1 MAIPNIDKAMLP
13 QSPFLMEDDEA
24 PIEIDLGN
32 PAEPVDTEVDIELER
47 APAFDANLAEFMD
60 ESDLS
65 SLAADLIE
73 DFDNDKSSRKEWER
87 TYVEGLDLLGLKI
100 EDRSEPWNGACG
112 VFHPILAEAAVRFQ
126 AEMIAETFPAQGP
139 VRAKIIGEETAA
151 IKQSAARVVEDMNHH
166 LTDKMSEFRPE
177 HEKMLWG
184 LALSGAGFK
193 KVYYDPT
200 MDRPTSMYVPA
211 EDLIIPYGASDLRS
225 APRVTHVMRK
235 TKNEIKKLQYTGF
248 YRDIDLGEPSKMVD
262 DVQRRKDEAEGYAQL
277 DDDRYQLLEISVDLD
292 LPGFEDI
299 DEETDEETGIAL
311 PYIVTIDRGTE
322 EVLAVRRNWDEDNP
336 LKEKKQHFVQYTYI
350 PGFGA
355 YGYGLIHLIGG
366 SAKSATSI
374 TRQLVDAGT
383 LSNLPGGLKSR
394 GLRIKGD
401 DTPIM
406 PGEWRDVDVPSSNI
420 KDNILPLPYKEP
432 SQTLFQLLT
441 NIVDEGRK
449 LAAVTDVKFGEV
461 DAAAPVG
468 TTLAILERE
477 LKVMSAVQARVHA
490 SMAQEFKLI
499 AKVIRDFT
507 APAYDYQP
515 EYGAKPTAKK
525 EDYDQIDIIP
535 VSDPNAS
542 TMAQRIIQYQAAIQL
557 AQQSPQIYNLP
568 LLHRQMLE
576 TMGIKDADKI
586 VAVPDDDAKPT
597 DPVTENME
605 ILKMKPCK
613 AFIQQDHDSHIAVHM
628 SMINDP
634 KIAAIMGQDPNA
646 NAIKAALMAHVQEHV
661 GFQFRQGVQTQLGVP
676 LPPPEAK
683 LSPEIEAQ
691 IAQLSAQA
699 AQQLVQANQAQ
710 AQQQAA
716 QQAAQDPVV
725 QMQQKELALKEQEIQ
740 DKKFIELEKLKTQ
753 KEIAM
758 VNNEAKLLLQH
769 EDAQVQGLFKGM
781 DMATQQQNMMQQPAP
796 MPAPPGPQA
805 PPPPGMGV
813 PPAPPGMAKGGVA
826 AAPYADDADYG
837 EKLQHLG
844 TRAQLA
850 AADALG
856 MAEPTSYATR
866 TALKTYPDET
876 VDERGD
882 ALRHLLWQGEL
893 QHKFGDLPASA
904 VGWAHER
911 FSGEPKE
918 VQDMDLY
925 NNELGRRLG
934 SETKTRE
941 ELLARAREAVEKG
954 EAKTL
959 KGKE

>member
-13 QSPFLMEDDEA
+13 QSPFLMEDDNA
-24 PIEIDLGN
+24 PIEIEIGDPN
-32 PAEPVDTEVDIELER
+32 APVDIEVDVDIEKQ
-47 APAFDANLAEFMD
+47 PAFDANLAEFID
-60 ESDLS
+60 ESELA
-65 SLAADLIE
+65 SLASDLME
-73 DFDNDKSSRKEWER
+73 DFDNDKMSRRDWER
-87 TYVEGLDLLGLKI
+87 TYTEGLDLLGLKI
-100 EDRSEPWNGACG
+100 EERSEPWAGACG
-112 VFHPILAEAAVRFQ
+112 VFHPILSEAVVRFQ

-139 VRAKIIGEETAA
+139 VRAKIVGEETPA

-200 MDRPTSMYVPA
+200 LDRPTSMYVPA

-225 APRVTHVMRK
+225 ASRVTHVMRK

-248 YRDIDLGEPSKMVD
+248 YRDIDLGEPTKIVD
-262 DVQRRKDEAEGYAQL
+262 EVQRRKDEAEGYAQL

-292 LPGFEDI
+292 LPGFEDE
-299 DEETDEETGIAL
+299 DEETGEETGIAL

-322 EVLAVRRNWDEDNP
+322 EVLAIRRNWDEQDA
-336 LKEKKQHFVQYTYI
+336 LKERRQHFVQYTYI

-355 YGYGLIHLIGG
+355 YGYGLIHLLGG

-406 PGEWRDVDVPSSNI
+406 PGEWRDVDVPSSSI
-420 KDNILPLPYKEP
+420 RDNILPLPYKEP
-432 SQTLFQLLT
+432 SQTLFNLLQ
-441 NIVDEGRK
+441 NVVEEGRK
-449 LAAVTDVKFGEV
+449 LAAVSDVNFGDVNGE
-461 DAAAPVG
+461 APVG

-477 LKVMSAVQARVHA
+477 LKVISAVQARVHA
-490 SMAQEFKLI
+490 SMAQEFRLI
-499 AKVIRDFT
+499 AQIIRDYT
-507 APAYDYQP
+507 APTYDYTP
-515 EYGAKPTAKK
+515 DYNAAPTAKK
-525 EDYDQIDIIP
+525 SDYDQVDIIP

-557 AQQSPQIYNLP
+557 AQQAPQIYNLP

-586 VAVPDDDAKPT
+586 VAVPDEDAQPT

-605 ILKMKPCK
+605 ILKLKPCK
-613 AFIQQDHDSHIAVHM
+613 AFIDQDHESHITVHM
-628 SMINDP
+628 SMAQDP
-634 KIAAIMGQDPNA
+634 KVAQIMGQDPNA

-661 GFQFRQGVQTQLGVP
+661 GFRYRKELQDQLGVSLP
-676 LPPPEAK
+676 APDTKLPPEM
-683 LSPEIEAQ
+683 EAQ
-691 IAQLSAQA
+691 LAQLSAQA

-710 AQQQAA
+710 AQQQQN

-725 QMQQKELALKEQEIQ
+725 QLQQKELQLKEQEIA
-740 DKKFIELEKLKTQ
+740 DKKLIELEKLKTQ

-758 VNNEAKLLLQH
+758 LNNEAKLLLQN

-781 DMATQQQNMMQQPAP
+781 DMATQQQNVLQPA
-796 MPAPPGPQA
+796 A
-805 PPPPGMGV
+805 PPPGA
-813 PPAPPGMAKGGVA
+813 PPAPPPASPGMAEGGSTTDKINQYARKGQ
-826 AAPYADDADYG
+826 YAV
-837 EKLQHLG
+837 
-844 TRAQLA
+844 
-850 AADALG
+850 ADALG
-856 MAEPTSYATR
+856 MGDATR
-866 TALKTYPDET
+866 HSTEMADQYYPGE
-876 VDERGD
+876 EHNLRGD

-893 QHKFGDLPASA
+893 QQQYGDIPASMA
-904 VGWAHER
+904 GWAHEVI
-911 FSGEPKE
+911 SSDQPNESE
-918 VQDMDLY
+918 MDTY

-934 SETKTRE
+934 AETHSRE

-959 KGKE
+959 KGDK

>member
-13 QSPFLMEDDEA
+13 QSPFLMEDDDA
-24 PIEIDLGN
+24 PIEIDIGDPN
-32 PAEPVDTEVDIELER
+32 EPVEVEADIELDKQ
-47 APAFDANLAEFMD
+47 PAFDSNLAEFID
-60 ESDLS
+60 ESHLA
-65 SLAADLIE
+65 SLASDLME
-73 DFDNDKSSRKEWER
+73 DFDNDKMSRKEWER
-87 TYVEGLDLLGLKI
+87 TYVDGLDLLGLKI
-100 EDRSEPWNGACG
+100 EERSEPWSGACG
-112 VFHPILAEAAVRFQ
+112 VFHPILSEAVIRFQ

-139 VRAKIIGEETAA
+139 VRAKIVGKDDRATQEAA
-151 IKQSAARVVEDMNHH
+151 KRVVEDMNHH
-166 LTDKMSEFRPE
+166 LTDKMVEFRPE

-225 APRVTHVMRK
+225 APRITHVMRK

-248 YRDIDLGEPSKMVD
+248 YRDIDLGEPTKLID
-262 DVQRRKDEAEGYAQL
+262 EIQRRKDDAEGYAQL
-277 DDDRYQLLEISVDLD
+277 DDDRYQLLEISIDLD
-292 LPGFEDI
+292 LPGFEDT
-299 DEETDEETGIAL
+299 DEEDGEETGIAL
-311 PYIVTIDRGTE
+311 PYVVTIDRGTE
-322 EVLAVRRNWDEDNP
+322 EVLAIRRNWDEHDP

-355 YGYGLIHLIGG
+355 YGYGLIHLLGG

-432 SQTLFQLLT
+432 SATLFQLLQ
-441 NIVDEGRK
+441 NVVDEGRK
-449 LAAVTDVKFGEV
+449 LAAVSDVKFGEV
-461 DAAAPVG
+461 NGEAPVG

-499 AKVIRDFT
+499 AGLIRDFT
-507 APAYDYQP
+507 APTYDYMP
-515 EYGAKPTAKK
+515 DFGAKPTAKK
-525 EDYDQIDIIP
+525 EDYDQVDIIP

-568 LLHRQMLE
+568 VLHRQMLE
-576 TMGIKDADKI
+576 VMGIKDADKI
-586 VAVPDDDAKPT
+586 VTVPEDDENPT

-605 ILKMKPCK
+605 ILKQKPCK
-613 AFIQQDHDSHIAVHM
+613 AFIEQDHESHITIHM

-634 KIAAIMGQDPNA
+634 KVAAIMGQDPNA

-661 GFQFRQGVQTQLGVP
+661 GFRYRQELQQQLGVS
-676 LPPPEAK
+676 LPPPDTQLK
-683 LSPEIEAQ
+683 PELAAQ
-691 IAQLSAQA
+691 LAQLSAQA

-710 AQQQAA
+710 AQQQQN

-725 QMQQKELALKEQEIQ
+725 QMQQKELQLKEQEIN
-740 DKKFIELEKLKTQ
+740 DKKFLELEKLKTQ

-758 VNNEAKLLLQH
+758 INNEAKLLLQH
-769 EDAQVQGLFKGM
+769 EDAQVEGLFKGM
-781 DMATQQQNMMQQPAP
+781 DMAIQQQNAAQMAP
-796 MPAPPGPQA
+796 PPGGPGPQTPPPPGPQGPQGGPPA
-805 PPPPGMGV
+805 PPPPGMADGGSTTDKINQY
-813 PPAPPGMAKGGVA
+813 ARKGQ
-826 AAPYADDADYG
+826 YAV
-837 EKLQHLG
+837 
-844 TRAQLA
+844 
-850 AADALG
+850 ADALG
-856 MAEPTSYATR
+856 MGDATR
-866 TALKTYPDET
+866 HSTEMADQYYPGE
-876 VDERGD
+876 EHNLRGD

-893 QHKFGDLPASA
+893 QQQYGDIPASMA
-904 VGWAHER
+904 GWAHEKL
-911 FSGEPKE
+911 SSDSPAEE
-918 VQDMDLY
+918 EMDTF

-934 SETKTRE
+934 SETANKE
-941 ELLARAREAVEKG
+941 ELLARARAAVDKG
-954 EAKTL
+954 EAHTI
-959 KGKE
+959 GKPKK